1 MRLILTAAAA
11 CVLAA
16 CQPAAGPN
24 LAAAPAISAP
34 EAVIAAAAAAPRGVP
49 GTFGLVVKRAE
60 MVGPRLFLNSEKDYR
75 DQRNLSIAVEPSALP
90 LLRKAHG
97 PDLRAA
103 LLGRDIRVRGV
114 ARRVRIG
121 FTSNGRPTGK
131 YYFQT
136 HVTVTSSV
144 QITVVG

>member
-1 MRLILTAAAA
+1 MRVAVLVSASLLASCQSAPVSPNLDAAGGMSAQQAVMAAA
-11 CVLAA
+11 
-16 CQPAAGPN
+16 
-24 LAAAPAISAP
+24 S
-34 EAVIAAAAAAPRGVP
+34 AAPRGVP
-49 GTFGLVVKRAE
+49 GTFALVVQRAE

-90 LLRKAHG
+90 LLRQAHG

-103 LLGRDIRVRGV
+103 LVGRDIRVRGV

-136 HVTVTSSV
+136 HVTVTSSA